1 MKMSDVM
8 SMQAGAQPVSAA
20 GLGHAAGNQSKTSA
34 PPPSALSQ
42 VERTVSLG

>member
-8 SMQAGAQPVSAA
+8 AMQAGAQPVLASS
-20 GLGHAAGNQSKTSA
+20 LGHVAGNQSKT